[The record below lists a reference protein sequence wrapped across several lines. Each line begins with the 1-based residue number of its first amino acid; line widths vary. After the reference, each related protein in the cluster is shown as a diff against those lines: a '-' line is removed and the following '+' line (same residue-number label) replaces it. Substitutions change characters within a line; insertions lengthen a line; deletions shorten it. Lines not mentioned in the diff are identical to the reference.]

1 MARSQ
6 RDSASRR
13 PASRRA
19 ALWSR
24 PTGVRERLRQAPS
37 SRLTSG
43 PLAYIWSRRLGELRL
58 LTRVARARPAQP
70 RSDGF
75 DSVRVLVFAPAAGFG
90 GVGLWGSGERKAVVR
105 RDERVGGRHRVH
117 VVDITIFARQGG
129 PG

>member
-58 LTRVARARPAQP
+58 LTRVARARSAQP
-70 RSDGF
+70 RSDGSG
-75 DSVRVLVFAPAAGFG
+75 SVRVLVFAPAAGFG
-90 GVGLWGSGERKAVVR
+90 GLGAWRSVVEEAGVR
-105 RDERVGGRHRVH
+105 RHGTLGGRSR
-117 VVDITIFARQGG
+117 G
-129 PG
+129 

>member
-58 LTRVARARPAQP
+58 LTRVARARSAQP
-70 RSDGF
+70 RSDGSG
-75 DSVRVLVFAPAAGFG
+75 SVRVLVFAPAAGFG
-90 GVGLWGSGERKAVVR
+90 GVGLWRSVEQRAGVPG
-105 RDERVGGRHRVH
+105 DERIGRRPRVVGG
-117 VVDITIFARQGG
+117 D
-129 PG
+129 